1 MSGKLHYQEFAKA
14 PFGVVILESNQKTV
28 RFMSDSVIA
37 WFGDYSTKTWI
48 FSLPKS
54 RGLELSQFSTL
65 EGKPLSLWQCIA
77 KESTGLWILHL
88 MEDPS
93 IANEEFQNKT
103 DHIRKQQGA
112 ILKLLS
118 QPDRQSR
125 TASEL
130 IISMLPIVAK
140 TMQVERVSVW
150 KMEINGLYLTC
161 EHQFSASPQPLEIG
175 DVIQKADAVDFFSL
189 ILSRPY
195 FTHFP
200 GKSASHLCCVIRNG
214 SQIYGMLHVQH
225 SLTGRAWDTCE
236 IDFACHV
243 ADQISMVFMNEIQSK
258 VGEDLLQHDRCLHG
272 LAEMNAALLQEF
284 DLDKMGTEAISHLGK
299 ALRVNRIFIL
309 RNIGAVNSPEYRGE
323 LLVDWKPTPLEGSAR
338 GKDFSEIPYE
348 KWGDSFIRILNWGMT
363 VADRVDHFGSPL
375 RDILE
380 SRGVA
385 SIALLPLQMGK
396 ELFGL
401 LGVEDWVSYRTWSD
415 AEIALL
421 QSAASSI
428 GSAVRRARSQKD
440 LAETNMALEEAVVR
454 ARDLA
459 AQAEMANVAK
469 SQFLAN
475 MSHEIRTP
483 MNGVIGMTGL
493 LLDSD
498 LSEEQRRFAEIV
510 KNSAESLLG
519 LINDILDFS
528 KIEAKKLDLEMMDF
542 DLRVTMEDAVEML
555 AIKAQEKGLEISC
568 MVDPNMDTAVCGDPG
583 RLRQIMI
590 NLAGNAIKFTS
601 QGEVAISIKELE
613 RGQGSVKL
621 LCKIRDTGIGI
632 PIDRQNALFTAF
644 SQVDASTTRK
654 FGGTGLGLAISRQLV
669 EMMGGEIGL
678 TSEPGKGSEFFFTLV
693 LRTQERKTI
702 REVVPYKLAGLRILI
717 VDDNETC
724 QVLVG
729 TLLQQWGCKY
739 DIAEDGLIGYDKLLQ
754 ESNRGT
760 PYDLAL
766 VDMAMPNCDGEEMG
780 KRVHAN
786 PRISQ
791 TKLVMMSSMG
801 QRGDAARISAAGFM
815 GYLSKPL
822 RLMALKKTIAMV
834 MGMVNQADT
843 PLVTRYTVRE
853 SEKVGK
859 LVLIAEDNLINVKVV
874 QVILTKMGYHSDSVL
889 NGREALVSLAT
900 KQYDLVLMDCQM
912 PEMDGFE
919 ASRRIRKGEA
929 GAQNSSIPIIAL
941 TANAMKGDREACMEA
956 GMDDYVSKPIQFSEL
971 KQKMDQWLI
980 TSVVK

>member
-1 MSGKLHYQEFAKA
+1 MLGDLPFHGLSKA
-14 PFGVVILESNQKTV
+14 PFGVVVLESDQKTV
-28 RFMSDSVIA
+28 RYMSDSVKA
-37 WFGDYSTKTWI
+37 WLGDYTTKPWL
-48 FSLPKS
+48 FSLPK
-54 RGLELSQFSTL
+54 GIELECSLFPDPD
-65 EGKPLSLWQCIA
+65 GRHLSLWQSMAKDSKGLWVLHLIEDPTKA
-77 KESTGLWILHL
+77 KEECQQK
-88 MEDPS
+88 MER
-93 IANEEFQNKT
+93 NRN
-103 DHIRKQQGA
+103 QQDA

-118 QPDRQSR
+118 QPDRQLKKTSD
-125 TASEL
+125 L
-130 IISMLPIVAK
+130 IASMLSIVAS
-140 TMQVERVSVW
+140 TIQVERASVW
-150 KMEINGLYLTC
+150 RLGKNEISLTC
-161 EHQFSASPQPLEIG
+161 EHQFSTTQQICLTE
-175 DVIQKADAVDFFSL
+175 DVIQKSEALDLFHL
-189 ILSRPY
+189 ISNRPY
-195 FTHFP
+195 FTQFP
-200 GKSASHLCCVIRNG
+200 GKTGSHLCTVIRNG
-214 SQIYGMLHVQH
+214 GQIFGLLHVQQ
-225 SLTGRAWDTCE
+225 SSADRIWEYNE
-236 IDFACHV
+236 IDFASHV
-243 ADQISMVFMNEIQSK
+243 ADQISMVFINEIQSK
-258 VGEDLLQHDRCLHG
+258 VEEDLLQHDRCLHG

-299 ALRVNRIFIL
+299 ALRVDRIFIL
-309 RNIGAVNSPEYRGE
+309 RNIGAVNGPEYRGE
-323 LLVDWKPTPLEGSAR
+323 ILVDWKPTPPTCSSL
-338 GKDFSEIPYE
+338 GKDFSEIPYYE
-348 KWGDSFIRILNWGMT
+348 WGESFIRILNWGMT

-375 RDILE
+375 REVLE
-380 SRGVA
+380 SRGIT

-396 ELFGL
+396 EFFGL
-401 LGVEDWVSYRTWSD
+401 LGVEDWVNYRTWSD
-415 AEIALL
+415 ADIALL

-428 GSAVRRARSQKD
+428 GSAVRRARSQKE
-440 LAETNMALEEAVVR
+440 LAETNIALEEAAVR

-568 MVDPNMDTAVCGDPG
+568 MVDPKMDTAVCGDPG

-613 RGQGSVKL
+613 RNQSTVKI

-632 PIDRQNALFTAF
+632 PTDRQSALFTAF

-678 TSEPGKGSEFFFTLV
+678 TSEPGVGSEFYFTLV
-693 LRTQERKTI
+693 LRAQERKPN
-702 REVVPYKLAGLRILI
+702 REIAHYKLAGLRILI

-739 DIAEDGLIGYDKLLQ
+739 DLAEDGLVGYEKLLQ
-754 ESNRGT
+754 ASISGN

-780 KRVHAN
+780 RRVHAN
-786 PRISQ
+786 PRISN

-834 MGMVNQADT
+834 MGMVKQADA
-843 PLVTRYTVRE
+843 PLVTKYTVRE

-859 LVLIAEDNLINVKVV
+859 LILIAEDNLINVKVV

-889 NGREALVSLAT
+889 NGREALISLAA
-900 KQYDLVLMDCQM
+900 KHYDLVLMDCQM

-929 GAQNSSIPIIAL
+929 GDKNCGIPIIAL
-941 TANAMKGDREACMEA
+941 TANAMKGDREACIEA